1 MEKVTGFRIDFV
13 EPIVYLLMTWMQ
25 ILRERKRSRMTL
37 VSFALRPESIGLL
50 FIEMGIPRE
59 E

>member
-25 ILRERKRSRMTL
+25 VLRERKRSRRIK
-37 VSFALRPESIGLL
+37 FQ
-50 FIEMGIPRE
+50 
-59 E
+59 

>member
-25 ILRERKRSRMTL
+25 VLRERKRSRMTL
-37 VSFALRPESIGLL
+37 VSFALRTESIGLL